1 MSYKKVPMEITT
13 EAIKELRD
21 STGISVMQCKK
32 ALEEAQGDMQKA
44 LAILAMKSR
53 DIAGKKTD
61 RTLAAGVVGSYI
73 HSNKEIGA
81 MVTLSC
87 ETDFVAKNEEFS
99 RLAYDIAMHAA
110 AMRPRYIKREDV
122 PESML
127 NELRESLRKEVD
139 TTKPAD
145 IQEKILEG
153 KVSAQLA
160 MLVLNEQPY
169 IKDDS
174 KTIKSLTDAAVQKFG
189 ERTEVTNLA
198 IFTVR

>member
-1 MSYKKVPMEITT
+1 MEITT

-21 STGISVMQCKK
+21 KTGISVMQCKK
-32 ALEEAQGDMQKA
+32 ALEEAQGDMEKA
-44 LAILAMKSR
+44 LGILAMKSR

-61 RTLAAGVVGSYI
+61 RELAAGVVAAYI
-73 HSNKEIGA
+73 HGTKEVGA

-122 PESML
+122 PESLM
-127 NELRESLRKEVD
+127 NEMRETLKKEVD
-139 TTKPAD
+139 ASKPAD

-153 KVSAQLA
+153 KLAAQLA
-160 MLVLNEQPY
+160 TMVLNDQPY
-169 IKDDS
+169 IKDDT

-198 IFTVR
+198 IFSTR